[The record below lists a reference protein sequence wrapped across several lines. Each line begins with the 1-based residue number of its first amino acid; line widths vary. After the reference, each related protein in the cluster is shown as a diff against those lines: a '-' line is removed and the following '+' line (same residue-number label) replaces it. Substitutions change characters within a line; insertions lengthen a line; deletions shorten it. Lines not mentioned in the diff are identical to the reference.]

1 MNELAKSGV
10 HAFIQGGNTIELNLM
25 ANVVRETVD
34 HVGPRPRYCLF
45 LTAVTV
51 PTVTAYRQTD
61 TS

>member
-34 HVGPRPRYCLF
+34 HVRGSTPTLLLVPYCRYCPYCHRIH
-45 LTAVTV
+45 T
-51 PTVTAYRQTD
+51 YR
-61 TS
+61 